1 MSLRKILAATGGALL
16 LFHMALTAGGYN
28 NPAHWLKARLT
39 DPQLVKLS
47 MALELNG
54 FRSAPLLSTPE
65 PIVSSPVPTAAP
77 TPTPS
82 AEPLPEILPTSASG
96 GLTIKN
102 ATDYDVTP
110 AQLLADGTELTLS
123 ADQPQILIIHT
134 HSSEAYTMDEVDR
147 YDPSDTL
154 RTQDTHYNIIRVGD
168 ELTTALESY
177 GLHVIHDRGIYD
189 YPSYTGSYN
198 RTGDAISAYLQQYP
212 TLSMVIDLHRDAI
225 GTGDVIYKTVAENEG
240 IAASQVMFVVG
251 SNGSGLDHPNWQKNL
266 RLAVYLQNA
275 VCRMHPSLMR
285 PIQLV
290 NERYNQQLTNGSL
303 ILEVGSSGN
312 TLQEALNAIR
322 MFAEA
327 AGPALVQRIQ

>member
-1 MSLRKILAATGGALL
+1 
-16 LFHMALTAGGYN
+16 
-28 NPAHWLKARLT
+28 
-39 DPQLVKLS
+39 
-47 MALELNG
+47 
-54 FRSAPLLSTPE
+54 
-65 PIVSSPVPTAAP
+65 
-77 TPTPS
+77 
-82 AEPLPEILPTSASG
+82 
-96 GLTIKN
+96 
-102 ATDYDVTP
+102 VTP

-327 AGPALVQRIQ
+327 AGPALVQRIS

>member
-1 MSLRKILAATGGALL
+1 M
-16 LFHMALTAGGYN
+16 
-28 NPAHWLKARLT
+28 
-39 DPQLVKLS
+39 
-47 MALELNG
+47 
-54 FRSAPLLSTPE
+54 
-65 PIVSSPVPTAAP
+65 
-77 TPTPS
+77 
-82 AEPLPEILPTSASG
+82 
-96 GLTIKN
+96 
-102 ATDYDVTP
+102 
-110 AQLLADGTELTLS
+110 
-123 ADQPQILIIHT
+123 
-134 HSSEAYTMDEVDR
+134 
-147 YDPSDTL
+147 
-154 RTQDTHYNIIRVGD
+154 
-168 ELTTALESY
+168 
-177 GLHVIHDRGIYD
+177 
-189 YPSYTGSYN
+189 
-198 RTGDAISAYLQQYP
+198 
-212 TLSMVIDLHRDAI
+212 
-225 GTGDVIYKTVAENEG
+225 AENEG